1 MKTEKIVWGVGAAA
15 VCAAILIVSPVSV
28 RAQAAQPPARPPA
41 GTSDSQ
47 APITSDPV
55 VGTSSTA
62 PPASA
67 AKPGA
72 PAAPGAKTPA
82 PAATPAPATAA
93 APAAAPPPSAP
104 KPSAPTPVAP
114 KPTAV
119 ATPTSGKGAV
129 VEDIIAH
136 VNNEVITL
144 SDYQKAQQQRAK
156 EVQDG
161 CNCTGLQLQNAI
173 EENQKNVLRDL
184 IDQQL
189 LIQRAKDMSVDV
201 TADVVSRLNDFRK
214 QNNLATLDDLQK
226 AVESSGES
234 WDDFKQQIT
243 NNALTQEVIRQEVG
257 QRVDIG
263 PEEVKAYYDAHKSEF
278 DRPEEVQLSEIVL
291 STEGKTGDQIDAV
304 KKRAD
309 DFRSRIQ
316 SGENF
321 ASLAKRYSEDPAT
334 AADGGALGM
343 YTKGQLSAQIE
354 DAVFKLDKGGL
365 TDVIQTKTGFMILR
379 VDEHYQAGEQPLEAV
394 QDEIQNK
401 IYQEKMDPQMRAY
414 LAELREQSYVVVKP
428 GYTDSAAITTGTAI
442 QEVAPTPDAPDKKAK
457 KKMSLPKV
465 SG

>member
-1 MKTEKIVWGVGAAA
+1 MKTEKITLGISAAA
-15 VCAAILIVSPVSV
+15 VCATILLVSPAGL
-28 RAQAAQPPARPPA
+28 RAQAAQPPAAP
-41 GTSDSQ
+41 SDSQ

-62 PPASA
+62 TPPA

-72 PAAPGAKTPA
+72 AGTPAAKTPA
-82 PAATPAPATAA
+82 PAATTPAPAATT
-93 APAAAPPPSAP
+93 PPPPAP

-114 KPTAV
+114 KPNAV

-136 VNNEVITL
+136 VNNEIITL
-144 SDYQKAQQQRAK
+144 SDYQKAQAQRAK
-156 EVQDG
+156 EVQDA

-189 LIQRAKDMSVDV
+189 LIERAKDMSIDV

-291 STEGKTGDQIDAV
+291 STEGKSGADVDAV

-309 DFRSRIQ
+309 DLRSRIQ

-334 AADGGALGM
+334 AADGGELGM
-343 YTKGQLSAQIE
+343 YTKGQLSSQIE
-354 DAVFKLDKGGL
+354 DAVFKLDKGAL

-379 VDEHYQAGEQPLEAV
+379 VDEHFQAGEQPLEAV
-394 QDEIQNK
+394 QEEIQNK

-414 LAELREQSYVVVKP
+414 LAELREQSYVVVKA
-428 GYTDSAAITTGTAI
+428 GYTDSAAITNGTAI
-442 QEVAPTPDAPDKKAK
+442 QEVAPTPDAPDKKSK
-457 KKMSLPKV
+457 KKMPLPKV
-465 SG
+465 NG

>member
-1 MKTEKIVWGVGAAA
+1 MKTEKLVRGIGITAFCGALLLAA
-15 VCAAILIVSPVSV
+15 PITA
-28 RAQAAQPPARPPA
+28 RAQAAQPPAA
-41 GTSDSQ
+41 AADSQ
-47 APITSDPV
+47 TPATPAPATSAPVTSDPV
-55 VGTSSTA
+55 VGTSSSG
-62 PPASA
+62 PPPSA
-67 AKPGA
+67 AKPGTPGTPATKA
-72 PAAPGAKTPA
+72 PAPA
-82 PAATPAPATAA
+82 PAA
-93 APAAAPPPSAP
+93 AAPPAVSKPTAP
-104 KPSAPTPVAP
+104 VAVAP
-114 KPTAV
+114 KPTSV
-119 ATPTSGKGAV
+119 ATPMSGKGAV
-129 VEDIIAH
+129 VEDVIAH
-136 VNNEVITL
+136 VNNEIITL
-144 SDYQKAQQQRAK
+144 SDYQKAEAQRSK
-156 EVQDG
+156 EVQEA
-161 CNCTGLQLQNAI
+161 CNCTGLQLQSAV

-189 LIQRAKDMSVDV
+189 LIQRAKDMNVDV

-226 AVESSGES
+226 AVEGSGES

-291 STEGKTGDQIDAV
+291 STEGKDATEIDAV
-304 KKRAD
+304 KKKAD
-309 DFRSRIQ
+309 DMRSRIA

-321 ASLAKRYSEDPAT
+321 AAIAKRYSEDPAT

-343 YTKGQLSAQIE
+343 YTKGQLSPQIE

-394 QDEIQNK
+394 SDEIQNK

-428 GYTDSAAITTGTAI
+428 GYTDSAAIANGTAI